1 MQSKWLSLDPTK
13 RSPDA
18 PPGSKKRKDGPGK
31 KDGKAKKP
39 AKRLPPDELLARA
52 FDAAPTLSELSVHS
66 EAEEEGENEVGT
78 EDLAANLVA
87 QLMEDDR
94 ELEGLIGFGTEAQEG
109 GKEAALG
116 GTGPAG
122 VSGAEEGAGLA
133 SEEKRE
139 GSQRTVGLSDTLPG
153 PDFGHGLGEGPPK
166 AGDGTAAQGADAAA
180 EAAVPMGEGEGVNVA
195 EKAEHNAEGG
205 PGLGGL
211 QMDGGHSVAGASDG
225 AAEGVNVSVAQD
237 GGLPNTP
244 GGLGQP
250 QAGGLE
256 GGAKPVENSE
266 GLEQVLNGDLLKP
279 EEGLGKEHFEDAPNN
294 RPGKGNPPLDLNL
307 GLSEIQPGEEMG
319 QALGFFP
326 EAEMAEEAVPEENA
340 VLAQKRAEMQLLERK
355 ARVLES
361 KKEAWLRCGVCFDRA
376 GGCFTNILQKP
387 RTRRRSSIFLS
398 VICGK
403 I

>member
-1 MQSKWLSLDPTK
+1 LQSKWLSLDPTK

-31 KDGKAKKP
+31 KDGKGKKP
-39 AKRLPPDELLARA
+39 AKRLPPSELLARA

-94 ELEGLIGFGTEAQEG
+94 ELEGLIGFGSEAQEG

-153 PDFGHGLGEGPPK
+153 PDFGQGLGTGPLK
-166 AGDGTAAQGADAAA
+166 ATAAQGADAAA
-180 EAAVPMGEGEGVNVA
+180 EAAVPTGGGESVNVV
-195 EKAEHNAEGG
+195 EKAKQDVEGG
-205 PGLGGL
+205 PEVGGL

-225 AAEGVNVSVAQD
+225 AAEGVNVSIAQD
-237 GGLPNTP
+237 GGLPKPP

-256 GGAKPVENSE
+256 GGAKPVENFE
-266 GLEQVLNGDLLKP
+266 GLEHVLNADLLKP
-279 EEGLGKEHFEDAPNN
+279 EEGLGEEHLEDAPND
-294 RPGKGNPPLDLNL
+294 RPGNLPLDLNM
-307 GLSEIQPGEEMG
+307 GLAEIQPGEEMG

-326 EAEMAEEAVPEENA
+326 EEEMAEEAVPEENA
-340 VLAQKRAEMQLLERK
+340 VLAQKRAEMQLLEKK

-361 KKEAWLRCGVCFDRA
+361 KKEAWLRCGVCFDRVVV
-376 GGCFTNILQKP
+376 LQIFY
-387 RTRRRSSIFLS
+387 RNHGQGEGVQSS
-398 VICGK
+398 CP
-403 I
+403 